1 MAQGGRGA
9 DETQAGIMEGMQAG
23 GQPGWNIRCDHL
35 VELVTE
41 YLDGALDEATV
52 AEFEAHLAL
61 CPGCAEY
68 LEQIR
73 TTVNSL
79 GRVSLDGLSY
89 SARARLLAAFAEVEP

>member
-89 SARARLLAAFAEVEP
+89 SARTRLLAAFAEVDS